1 MTDTHTETS
10 PSQYRLSL
18 GTRLPSAHRRAEE
31 AATAFALAQRGMAA
45 GAWGGPLGEEFYR
58 VCGEKQTAAGTAA
71 GDCVEA
77 LETRYGVEPESVPS
91 TDRRARHL
99 W

>member
-1 MTDTHTETS
+1 MIDTDTETL
-10 PSQYRLSL
+10 PNQYRVSL
-18 GTRLPSAHRRAEE
+18 GRALPGARLRAQE
-31 AATAFALAQRGMAA
+31 AAAAFSLAQQGMTA
-45 GAWGGPLGEEFYR
+45 GAWGGPLGDEFFR
-58 VCGEKQTAAGTAA
+58 VCGEKQTSAGTAA

-77 LETRYGVEPESVPS
+77 LESRHGVEPVSVPS